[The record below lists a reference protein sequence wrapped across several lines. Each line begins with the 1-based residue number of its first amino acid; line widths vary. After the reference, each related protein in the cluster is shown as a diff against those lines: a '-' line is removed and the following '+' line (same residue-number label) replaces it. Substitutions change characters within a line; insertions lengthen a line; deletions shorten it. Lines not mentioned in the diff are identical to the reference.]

1 MGVTVNEPY
10 MTHAGF
16 EVPSHY
22 ISLGDSQIQVFR
34 PPVMPT
40 PIQEGEE
47 APPPAQKYA
56 IETHFNI
63 WVSKTARDESRSKI
77 GLKRV
82 QIISETPITENVYTV
97 LYNKLKEDLTN
108 YTEDI

>member
-22 ISLGDSQIQVFR
+22 ISLGDSQIQVVR

-63 WVSKTARDESRSKI
+63 WVSKTARDEGRSKI